1 MGPMS
6 SGQGR
11 AGGPF
16 GLAARATAMVAL
28 RGMGL
33 AMLAVLSAVCASSA
47 LAQAAAPNAPTD
59 VGATAFSTSIT
70 VFWQAPAGGPEPT
83 GYRATLLQGA
93 TQVGQPIETG
103 ATTFSATFRG
113 LTPNTAYNVS
123 AAALN
128 GQTVGTAATAAARTS
143 GPASV
148 APADVTTLY
157 LTDDDTDALYAVDTE
172 TGAATRV
179 GESPEFGANE
189 TAPGGL
195 VETEDQLY
203 MVGAVSDGIHR
214 MDPTRGHAEESAIAP
229 QGQFGASEDTPAG
242 IAVLGETVYMVGDG
256 NDKLYSVDL
265 STGIATA
272 VGPVTGRGT
281 SDFAVTGIT
290 VHAGAAYVVD
300 DISDALYTLDLDR
313 GVTTGR
319 VGSSTQFGVSEV
331 NPNGLA
337 SHNGALYMVGTT
349 NDALYTLDTT
359 TGAATQVG
367 TSTAF
372 GVSETV
378 PAGLASHSGTLYMVG
393 ATNDNLYTL
402 NTTTGAATRVGSSVK
417 FGQNEPSPTGLASHS
432 GTLYMVGAQGD
443 RLYTLNTTTGVAATV
458 GSSTDFGV
466 SEGTPTGLASHNGK
480 LYMVGRQNNALYT
493 LSTSGAATRVSQI
506 AVNFAGAEAAPSGLA
521 AVGDTLYMVGA
532 SKDAL
537 YTLDTTTGSPAPLA
551 TVSGFGVGETA
562 PGGIAGVDGVLY
574 MVGQT
579 KDALYILD
587 LETGLA
593 RRPGYLP
600 LGVDEATGLAHLSQT
615 VVAGLRFFVNEG
627 PAILDVSVT
636 PYEDIDDHARIVF
649 SWSETQG
656 VRSAREGT
664 AGYAVRVNGN
674 EDEDAGLAQGWAL
687 VRGRAENTVSLEV
700 RAYIDGAST
709 GQMVEIDGE
718 DIRIGIGERWYS
730 PWSPLR
736 VVSIF
741 EPGKEVDTA
750 LADQQTPADAGI
762 TGAIG
767 EILAVTGAGENDGGS
782 ASLWAQVL
790 CMLLATGL
798 ALAVFY
804 ATGRGGPSVGL
815 GAAAFLFVWSGLGL
829 TLFGMHPALA
839 LLPVF
844 LLLMGAVFIVVVKFK
859 T

>member
-1 MGPMS
+1 MGWRRGAS
-6 SGQGR
+6 
-11 AGGPF
+11 
-16 GLAARATAMVAL
+16 AL
-28 RGMGL
+28 RGTTLTAL
-33 AMLAVLSAVCASSA
+33 ALLSAVCASSA

-70 VFWQAPAGGPEPT
+70 VFWQAPSGGPEPT

-265 STGIATA
+265 STGAATA
-272 VGPVTGRGT
+272 VGPVTGRSST
-281 SDFAVTGIT
+281 SFGVTGIT
-290 VHAGAAYVVD
+290 VHAGAAYLVD
-300 DISDALYTLDLDR
+300 GISDALYTLDPDR

-319 VGSSTQFGVSEV
+319 VGSSTQFGVSEGS
-331 NPNGLA
+331 PNGLA
-337 SHNGALYMVGTT
+337 SHNGTLYMVGAV

-372 GVSETV
+372 GVSETA
-378 PAGLASHSGTLYMVG
+378 PSGLASHSGTLYMLG
-393 ATNDNLYTL
+393 SQQNNLYTL
-402 NTTTGAATRVGSSVK
+402 NTTTGAATRVGSSSQ
-417 FGQNEPSPTGLASHS
+417 FGQNENTASGLASHS
-432 GTLYMVGAQGD
+432 GALYMVGAQKN
-443 RLYTLNTTTGVAATV
+443 RLYTLNTTTGAATRV
-458 GSSTDFGV
+458 GSSTAFGV
-466 SEGTPTGLASHNGK
+466 VEGSPSGLASHSGK
-480 LYMVGRQNNALYT
+480 LYMVGTQTDALYV
-493 LSTSGAATRVSQI
+493 LSTSAGTAAKVSQI

-521 AVGDTLYMVGA
+521 AVGDTLYMVGQA
-532 SKDAL
+532 KDAL

-562 PGGIAGVDGVLY
+562 PAGIAGVDGVLY

-579 KDALYILD
+579 QDALYILD